1 MGDQLHAFAALSPGK
16 ELPLGT
22 EYGGCAGPKAG
33 WKLQKLKKTLDLDG
47 IEARFFGNYTGY
59 STLALT
65 VELNKADISPN
76 IIKVI

>member
-1 MGDQLHAFAALSPGK
+1 
-16 ELPLGT
+16 
-22 EYGGCAGPKAG
+22 
-33 WKLQKLKKTLDLDG
+33 LKKTLDLDG